1 MANLYV
7 DIHVL
12 QIIPPSCVNRDD
24 TGSPKTAFFGGVPR
38 ARVSSQ
44 CWKNAIRNMFR
55 DILPKE
61 DIGIRTKHLI
71 ELISKEIRLNSDN
84 ITNEEGDK
92 LADGVLKIIGE
103 KGLTMDEKNPI
114 LNKTLFFISQAQVKS
129 IAESLSKP
137 DIKRGL
143 ELKLLKKGDS
153 SKEKKAAK
161 KASEDKE
168 KEKEEKKL
176 INEAENVISNAL
188 RIAPSIDIALF
199 GRMVAEAPS
208 LNTDACCQVAHSIS
222 THKVNNEFDYFT
234 AQDDCSPADN
244 AGAGMIGTVEYN
256 SSTLYRYATIAVHA
270 LKDNLEE
277 NTVEAVKAFV
287 DAFIRAMPTGKINTF
302 ANRTLPS
309 AVMVTIR
316 EDQPINLVGAFE
328 KPVKSGDNGYVESSC
343 KALVA
348 HAKATYR
355 DWLPEPRK
363 CFVIGEGFKELGDAV
378 TLKELLNRLGDEL
391 ESLI

>member
-7 DIHVL
+7 DIHAL

-24 TGSPKTAFFGGVPR
+24 TGSPKTAVYGGVTR

-44 CWKNAIRNMFR
+44 CWKNAVRLMFNEV
-55 DILPKE
+55 LPKS
-61 DIGIRTKHLI
+61 DVGIRTKHICNLI
-71 ELISKEIRLNSDN
+71 ADEIDRLGGLSPKKQAEAILKN
-84 ITNEEGDK
+84 GG
-92 LADGVLKIIGE
+92 LALKPG
-103 KGLTMDEKNPI
+103 
-114 LNKTLFFISQAQVKS
+114 
-129 IAESLSKP
+129 
-137 DIKRGL
+137 
-143 ELKLLKKGDS
+143 KKGDEDMETGALYFIS
-153 SKEKKAAK
+153 PAQIKAIAKLAVENPAAK
-161 KASEDKE
+161 KPEIQAVMK
-168 KEKEEKKL
+168 
-176 INEAENVISNAL
+176 A
-188 RIAPSIDIALF
+188 APSLDVALF
-199 GRMVAEAPS
+199 GRMVADDPS

-328 KPVKSGDNGYVESSC
+328 KPVKSGDNGYVDASC

-363 CFVIGEGFKELGDAV
+363 CFVIGEGLEELGDAV
-378 TLKELLNRLGDEL
+378 TLKEMLNRLGDEL